1 MEAISAGE
9 RAEILALIKSLP
21 ESNSVSIVVR
31 TILSGQAVH
40 IQTACPVLYR
50 SLVHP
55 KEASWQ
61 ERAAAAWALGCCGLT
76 AWDTPSATE
85 RLSDVLENMTIGK
98 NPAPVRV
105 MAARS
110 LGRLAFVGRI
120 GTLCRAACDKDR
132 QVRTAAQAALPGLLT
147 LLTPADEGRLDVV
160 TQRDMLAVVRSSP
173 DETLLLALAAALEN
187 AGSGTLWREAE
198 EAFAAVRPWSQEI
211 ETAVQR
217 LLAVLKA
224 RSEREHLLRPAMPP
238 ADTLLR
244 PAACAG
250 EPDTARLLHPVGE
263 GEDAVQEPR

>member
-1 MEAISAGE
+1 MDAISAGE
-9 RAEILALIKSLP
+9 RAEILALVGQLP
-21 ESNSVSIVVR
+21 ESNAVAFVVG

-55 KEASWQ
+55 KEAPWQ
-61 ERAAAAWALGCCGLT
+61 ERAAAAWALGRCGLT

-85 RLSDVLENMTIGK
+85 RLADVLENKTVGR
-98 NPAPVRV
+98 NPPLVRV

-120 GTLCRAACDKDR
+120 GTLCRAACDRDR
-132 QVRTAAQAALPGLLT
+132 QVRTAARTALPGLLT
-147 LLTPADEGRLDVV
+147 LLTPTDEGRLDVV
-160 TQRDMLAVVRSSP
+160 TQRDMLSVVRSSP
-173 DETLLLALAAALEN
+173 GEVLLLALAAALEN

-198 EAFAAVRPWSQEI
+198 EAFAAVHPWSQEI

-217 LLAVLKA
+217 LLTVLKA
-224 RSEREHLLRPAMPP
+224 RFEREHLLRPAMPP

-263 GEDAVQEPR
+263 GEDMAQEPR